1 MHKQSFTEY
10 HSLATK
16 ASWVRPSLH
25 FSSKLPEVETE
36 NPWRFQLTPQGF
48 KQKAPEISVVNPW
61 SLFSYNPDYTI
72 NAATSAKIA

>member
-25 FSSKLPEVETE
+25 FRSKLPEVLDGESLE
-36 NPWRFQLTPQGF
+36 F
-48 KQKAPEISVVNPW
+48 SVESPR
-61 SLFSYNPDYTI
+61 I
-72 NAATSAKIA
+72 